1 MRAAPCKEAA
11 LELPDT
17 MLNNNEATSGSQP
30 ENTKSDIPSD
40 VKNKDV
46 DLTNREALRLHLK
59 TNTVEIPPP
68 TGTPAAGPCWIPNGY
83 ARLHEGQWDIYNIY
97 VPIRFHGIQY
107 TGHVWAA
114 YVKTGRFPDEG
125 EQVCHSCD
133 HKPCRNPDHV
143 RIGTGKENIK
153 EAMERD
159 LMDPKFPVRQG
170 ENHPCAKMSNQDA
183 ANIKWLLLNI
193 FVWYDDALAAHHT
206 AYEVVAIVYHC
217 TVAVIRRTKH
227 WTSWKNVTPIRPEK
241 LPDAI
246 SVPPNAVPPPPDSDG
261 PMEKHVEPIL
271 LAYQES
277 TNKKHFV
284 RDTAKNY
291 ECSGTTVRA
300 ILLRKIYKKIRP
312 DIPPA
317 DLSKAGNIKISNEEV
332 LEIRATWNSWNG
344 TKAGLLAALARKIG
358 CTQSYVRKLIDR
370 LHRGAVQEGSC
381 NPISSENLEFK
392 ELTQRG
398 SNHPSAKLTEDQ
410 VVQILRAVNAG
421 EKVAALALKYKVSE
435 QVIYKIRN
443 GKGYPVAQALYL
455 KEKSGN
461 NEAQA

>member
-1 MRAAPCKEAA
+1 MKNSNP
-11 LELPDT
+11 P
-17 MLNNNEATSGSQP
+17 SPQSQP

-40 VKNKDV
+40 VTNKDV

-59 TNTVEIPPP
+59 AGTDEIPPRP
-68 TGTPAAGPCWIPNGY
+68 GTPVTGPCWVPKHCI
-83 ARLHEGQWDIYNIY
+83 LSHEGQWDIDNIY
-97 VPIRFHGIQY
+97 VPIRFNRIQY

-114 YVKTGRFPDEG
+114 YVKTGRFPDDG

-133 HKPCRNPDHV
+133 RKPCCNPDHV

-153 EAMERD
+153 EAMERG
-159 LMDPKFPVRQG
+159 LMDPKFPARQG
-170 ENHPCAKMSNQDA
+170 ENHPCAKMSDQDA
-183 ANIKWLLLNI
+183 GEIKWLSSNKPL
-193 FVWYDDALAAHHT
+193 WYNHALAEHHS
-206 AYEVVAIVYHC
+206 ADEVLAILYGC
-217 TVAVIRRTKH
+217 TVAVIKRTKRLE
-227 WTSWKNVTPIRPEK
+227 SWKNVTPIRPEK

-261 PMEKHVEPIL
+261 PMKKHVEPIL
-271 LAYQES
+271 LAYGES

-284 RDTAKNY
+284 RDAAKKY
-291 ECSGTTVRA
+291 GCSTTTVRN
-300 ILLRKIYKKIRP
+300 ILMRKIHKKIRP
-312 DIPPA
+312 DILPA

-358 CTQSYVRKLIDR
+358 CTQSYIQKLIAR

-381 NPISSENLEFK
+381 NPIPSENLEFK

-455 KEKSGN
+455 KEKAGN
-461 NEAQA
+461 NNTHA

>member
-59 TNTVEIPPP
+59 TGTVEIPPP

-97 VPIRFHGIQY
+97 VPIRFHGIQNP
-107 TGHVWAA
+107 GHVWAA

-143 RIGTGKENIK
+143 RIGTGKENIN
-153 EAMERD
+153 EAMKRG
-159 LMDPKFPVRQG
+159 LMKPAFPVMQG
-170 ENHPCAKMSNQDA
+170 EKHASAKMSNQDA

-261 PMEKHVEPIL
+261 PMKKHVESIL

-277 TNKKHFV
+277 TNKRHFV
-284 RDTAKNY
+284 RDTAKMY
-291 ECSGTTVRA
+291 GCTTTTIRA
-300 ILLRKIYKKIRP
+300 ILNRENYKEIRP
-312 DIPPA
+312 DIPAA
-317 DLSKAGNIKISNEEV
+317 DLSKGGNKTLTDRQV
-332 LEIRATWNSWNG
+332 QEIRATSDSYTFG
-344 TKAGLLAALARKIG
+344 RKGLQAALARHFG
-358 CTQSYVRKLIDR
+358 CTKTHIGKIIAR
-370 LHRGAVQEGSC
+370 LYRSNVPDDPSAAIPLEK
-381 NPISSENLEFK
+381 LEFK
-392 ELTQRG
+392 GLTQPG
-398 SNHPSAKLTEDQ
+398 SKHRRAKLTEDQ
-410 VVQILRAVNAG
+410 AVEILRAVNAG
-421 EKVAALALKYKVSE
+421 EKVASLALKYPVTE
-435 QVIYKIRN
+435 PVIYKIRI